1 MMLSA
6 GLSFMLPPGLSPSSF
21 AKSRKGKSG
30 KIRVN
35 RMRGVS
41 PMAER
46 IPSFITSLP
55 DYHLAQQTL
64 RTDRVLQV
72 KGLTPDGVILF
83 REKHAGLEDLADR
96 LRAGKAAALYAK
108 LMNHSFMS
116 LREKAAVRAEWR

>member
-1 MMLSA
+1 
-6 GLSFMLPPGLSPSSF
+6 
-21 AKSRKGKSG
+21 
-30 KIRVN
+30 
-35 RMRGVS
+35 
-41 PMAER
+41 MAER

-55 DYHLAQQTL
+55 AYHLAQQTL

-116 LREKAAVRAEWR
+116 LREKAAVRAEWRWGTSDFSFPRPVRQCSVTEVRCRTGERGVG